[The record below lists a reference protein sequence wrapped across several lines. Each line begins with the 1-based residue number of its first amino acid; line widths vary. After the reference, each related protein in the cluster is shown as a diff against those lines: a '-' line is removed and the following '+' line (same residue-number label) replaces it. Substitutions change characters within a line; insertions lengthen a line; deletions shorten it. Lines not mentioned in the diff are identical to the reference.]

1 MAQTKLNALLGLSG
15 TLPAVSGANLTGI
28 SAPTNTYFHADLTS
42 EHTGIS
48 DNTVTKVNLNNV
60 QFDTLGSWNT
70 SNKRWISTTTGKYFV
85 SGIVNCYNGNAS
97 NMAIAST
104 IIKKNGNNLFVS
116 HLDWRNNYG
125 GYSNGVEVSGIVDMG
140 GTSDYIE
147 LFGYP
152 FANSASGLKFAG
164 TPSGVQTSLTI
175 IRIA

>member
-1 MAQTKLNALLGLSG
+1 MSLIKVKGSSITGALA
-15 TLPAVSGANLTGI
+15 AVDGSALTGI
-28 SAPTNTYFHADLTS
+28 TSSTNTYFHADLTT

-48 DNTVTKVNLNNV
+48 DNTVTKVNLNNI
-60 QFDTLGSWNT
+60 QFDTLSSWDS
-70 SNKRWISTTTGKYFV
+70 SNKRWISTTTGKYYV
-85 SGIVNCYNGNAS
+85 SGIVNCYNGNTS

-104 IIKKNGNNLFVS
+104 QIKKNGSTLFVS

-125 GYSNGVEVSGIVDMG
+125 GYSNASEVSGIVDM
-140 GTSDYIE
+140 TNTTDYIE